1 MAGDSLKIVC
11 QVAKTRPES
20 KEITYDIRS
29 EIAAFAEDT
38 AFIRLWD
45 TDRDLV
51 FMCPPW
57 EVMDDDTDLVAE
69 VAAELVSQMGEGAVA
84 YAIDQ
89 ADIAMGI
96 GDAASAQVWFDIA
109 TVAAD
114 LIAERP

>member
-1 MAGDSLKIVC
+1 
-11 QVAKTRPES
+11 
-20 KEITYDIRS
+20 
-29 EIAAFAEDT
+29 
-38 AFIRLWD
+38 
-45 TDRDLV
+45 
-51 FMCPPW
+51 
-57 EVMDDDTDLVAE
+57 
-69 VAAELVSQMGEGAVA
+69 MGEGAVA